1 MTINA
6 DALNKEETKVRRSEG
21 KPLREVTIKI
31 GLERLDTQEGIMV
44 EALLDSGATG
54 LVMSSEFARKK
65 GFKLKKLERPM
76 QVRNVDGSF
85 NREGPIENTVE
96 VNVYYKGYIE
106 RTKINVIGGQKWGVI
121 LGMPWLER
129 HNPEIDWKT
138 GEVKMTRCLEECGR
152 QWRPVQGRSGWEK
165 QKEEEA
171 KEEAERKREEKE
183 KKKKQRK
190 GGAVEVRKV
199 AEEWEIWDKEEE
211 AAKLEAEARKLVLE
225 KFHRWI
231 KVFGKK
237 QSERMPTR
245 KLWDHAI
252 DVKEGEGVLIVKGRK
267 GRDER
272 ICEGTV
278 AEGLHLAV
286 EITANGTGVLCRE
299 EGWEEEDG
307 ARLQIS

>member
-1 MTINA
+1 M
-6 DALNKEETKVRRSEG
+6 
-21 KPLREVTIKI
+21 REVTIKI
-31 GLERLDTQEGIMV
+31 GLERLDAQEGITV
-44 EALLDSGATG
+44 EELLDSGATG

-96 VNVYYKGYIE
+96 VNVYYKGHVE
-106 RTKINVIGGQKWGVI
+106 RTEIDVIRGQKWGVI

-138 GEVKMTRCLEECGR
+138 GEVKMTRCPEECGR
-152 QWRPVQGRSGWEK
+152 QWRPVQGKSGWEK

-252 DVKEGEGVLIVKGRK
+252 DVKEGEGVLVVKGRK

-278 AEGLHLAV
+278 AEGLHLAI